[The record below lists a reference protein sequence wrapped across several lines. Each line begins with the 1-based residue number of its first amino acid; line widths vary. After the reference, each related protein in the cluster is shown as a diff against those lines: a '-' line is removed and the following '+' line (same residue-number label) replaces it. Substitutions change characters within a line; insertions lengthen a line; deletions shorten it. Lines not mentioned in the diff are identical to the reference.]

1 MNKDKNR
8 IPTDMMLLTIFA
20 IIIFALFSA
29 MAMDLG
35 NKAGNGAPADK
46 QKAQTVVETKNG
58 TRTDESHDGIRMIA
72 GKVTVHEY
80 EDITVTKDDPLMG
93 FNNPIENE
101 DLALLRY
108 TVDAD
113 YDSEDP
119 VPLIQEEMWVLPGK
133 TLPIDVHTQLDPGV
147 YSVRI
152 SILAMDPVTDE
163 ELGADVQYITVT
175 VE

>member
-8 IPTDMMLLTIFA
+8 IPIDVMLLAIFA
-20 IIIFALFSA
+20 VIIFALA
-29 MAMDLG
+29 MAMDLR
-35 NKAGNGAPADK
+35 NKTDNGAPADK
-46 QKAQTVVETKNG
+46 QKTQTTVETEDG
-58 TRTDESHDGIRMIA
+58 TGTDESHDGIRMIA

-80 EDITVTKDDPLMG
+80 EDITVTKNDPLMG

-113 YDSEDP
+113 YDGEDP

-133 TLPIDVHTQLDPGV
+133 TLPIDVHAQLDPGV
-147 YSVRI
+147 YSVRV